1 MGASPVSNDMNRTRN
16 ANEPAGAVGTCTGS
30 RRDFLHTA
38 TFGAAAASLLAVPG
52 LSVIAKPSKVC
63 GDPFQSQREAAEA
76 FLRSYYASK
85 DGLDIDSFVLHWA
98 ETGIRAEDHVLGVN
112 CGPVTDRNGIRASFG
127 GLFPR
132 VGTPGRFSKFF
143 HATGD
148 LNYGV
153 ISEFV
158 DVPGTFFARG
168 FDLMTVNVLTGGLI
182 SHYIDHWDSWQLA
195 QTDITGSG
203 DPTTTPDPFSP
214 TGPKNSV
221 PVALQLAPVHAN
233 GVPRFSE
240 PCSPPIPSPNSA
252 SAELLQYVNRL
263 HDALSKGDS
272 GPVAALFTDDC
283 LFIHPLLHRGPP
295 GYGTFCRGIQVRGRN
310 AVASILKSAVHLL
323 PDGEDSILERVIGS
337 LAGGGYQWRSG
348 GIYANQGLTRQGI
361 FGATALDFSGDQI
374 SRMSVKFDTFHLTQ
388 DQRSAIQDALD
399 QACLST
405 NEGP

>member
-1 MGASPVSNDMNRTRN
+1 MNRSRDTK
-16 ANEPAGAVGTCTGS
+16 EPADAVGTRAGS

-38 TFGAAAASLLAVPG
+38 TFGAAAAGLLAVPG
-52 LSVIAKPSKVC
+52 LSVIAEPSKEC
-63 GDPFQSQREAAEA
+63 GDAFQSRREAAEA

-85 DGLDIDSFVLHWA
+85 DGLDIDSLVLHWA
-98 ETGIRAEDHVLGVN
+98 ETGIRFEDHVLGVD
-112 CGPVTDRNGIRASFG
+112 CAPLTDRNGIRLSFG
-127 GLFPR
+127 GLFTA

-195 QTDITGSG
+195 ENDITGSG
-203 DPTTTPDPFSP
+203 DTTTTPDPFSP

-233 GVPRFSE
+233 GVPRFST

-252 SAELLQYVNRL
+252 SAELVQYVNRL

-272 GPVAALFTDDC
+272 GAVAALFTENC
-283 LFIHPLLHRGPP
+283 LFIHPLLHRGLP
-295 GYGTFCRGIQVRGRN
+295 GYGTFCGGIQVRGRN

-323 PDGEDSILERVIGS
+323 PDGENSILERVIGS

-348 GIYANQGLTRQGI
+348 GIYASQGLTRQGI
-361 FGATALDFSGDQI
+361 LGATALDFSGNQI

-399 QACLST
+399 QTCLST
-405 NEGP
+405 EENL